1 MKINNNSLQTQVW
14 EGKPTELKNKENK
27 ECANAQV
34 EKESASAGLANGN
47 GDVTES
53 ITLPKSSDVKPAVA
67 IPEKEVV
74 ANGC

>member
-1 MKINNNSLQTQVW
+1 MQTQVW
-14 EGKPTELKNKENK
+14 EGKPTELKNKESK
-27 ECANAQV
+27 EGVNAHV
-34 EKESASAGLANGN
+34 EKESESAVVANGN

-53 ITLPKSSDVKPAVA
+53 ITLTKSSDVKPAV